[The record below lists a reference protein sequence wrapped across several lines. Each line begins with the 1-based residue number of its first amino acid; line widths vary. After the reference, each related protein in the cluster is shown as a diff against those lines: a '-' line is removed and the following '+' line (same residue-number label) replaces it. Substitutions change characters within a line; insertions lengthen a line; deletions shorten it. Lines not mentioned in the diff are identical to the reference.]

1 MFIDAPRA
9 GLRALG
15 ALGAT
20 LAVIATMLPWY
31 TFDVSFA
38 TKGIAHTF
46 AVPITLW
53 GLTTVAPVVIVVAA
67 VVALLCL
74 TFVDSPVAGFVEGVI
89 GVGII
94 AYGIFRCVDVPAL
107 GVNPVGS
114 GTAESATVIESGPIF
129 LLAAGLILLVSSV
142 ADLLLPAGADAD
154 DARTA
159 ADGRGD
165 GVRFQRGEGRRVRV
179 R

>member
-1 MFIDAPRA
+1 MFIDTPRL

-38 TKGIAHTF
+38 TKGVAHTF
-46 AVPITLW
+46 AVPVTLW
-53 GLTTVAPVVIVVAA
+53 GVTTVAPVVIVVAA
-67 VVALLCL
+67 VAALLCL
-74 TFVDSPVAGFVEGVI
+74 TFIDSPAAATVEGLI
-89 GVGII
+89 GVGIVVY
-94 AYGIFRCVDVPAL
+94 AIFRLVDVPAL

-114 GTAESATVIESGPIF
+114 GTAQSATIIESGPI
-129 LLAAGLILLVSSV
+129 LALGAGLMLLVASL
-142 ADLLLPAGADAD
+142 ADLLLPSDAQTP
-154 DARTA
+154 DAA
-159 ADGRGD
+159 VADGRGD
-165 GVRFQRGEGRRVRV
+165 GVRFQSGEGRRVRV